1 MGLKEAE
8 TGSERNLNV
17 FSGDAFNRPEFTTH
31 ATLDA
36 RHTVG
41 RNHLDGLVEVGR
53 RCVVELSTV
62 GDLILQRDELVLKV
76 QEVGVR
82 LEVGV
87 LLGDHVDS
95 GKHACEHAL
104 GGRHACDVA
113 GGKSA
118 GSGLASLCELV
129 KNAGLMLGITLD
141 DADHVGDHV
150 VALIEQDI
158 DVVPGVLGVFVEVDE
173 SIPGREEPNDE
184 NQDKDCRNGK
194 DDDGGGFHESAI
206 VKPLMKPSQL
216 VSYPWG
222 NIMNGHG
229 HHATTSGAEE
239 RLDHA

>member
-1 MGLKEAE
+1 MGLKWAE
-8 TGSERNLNV
+8 TGSEGNLNV
-17 FSGDAFNRPEFTTH
+17 FSSNAFNRPEFTAH
-31 ATLDA
+31 AALDA
-36 RHTVG
+36 RHDVG

-53 RCVVELSTV
+53 RGVVELSAV

-87 LLGDHVDS
+87 LLSDHEDS
-95 GKHACEHAL
+95 RKHASEQSL
-104 GGRHACDVA
+104 GGRPTSDVA
-113 GGKSA
+113 GGESPR
-118 GSGLASLCELV
+118 SGLASLCELV
-129 KNAGLMLGITLD
+129 ENAGLVLGITLD

-158 DVVPGVLGVFVEVDE
+158 DVVPRVLGVFVEIDE
-173 SIPGREEPNDE
+173 SIPGREEPNNE

-216 VSYPWG
+216 VSYP
-222 NIMNGHG
+222 
-229 HHATTSGAEE
+229 
-239 RLDHA
+239 